1 MNKYE
6 FCKRSIQLVFAVSIF
21 ALFVCYSSS
30 GFSYIH
36 PPQNS
41 FNAYFSTCLLSM
53 LEKKYMFLICNLI
66 LAFLANTISSSSD
79 HFDNDTQ
86 SQFSNDLVV
95 DIEDEYNEV
104 QLQVMKKEEEEEGSS
119 ENEVPIEEEEL
130 GDINRDELNRKFEEF
145 IRKMK
150 EEIMIEPKPV

>member
-21 ALFVCYSSS
+21 ALFVCYSSC
-30 GFSYIH
+30 FSYIH

-66 LAFLANTISSSSD
+66 LAFLANNISSSSD
-79 HFDNDTQ
+79 DFDYDIQ
-86 SQFSNDLVV
+86 SQVSNDLVV
-95 DIEDEYNEV
+95 DIGDEYSEV
-104 QLQVMKKEEEEEGSS
+104 QLQVMKKEEEEEEGSS
-119 ENEVPIEEEEL
+119 ENEVPIEEDEL

>member
-1 MNKYE
+1 MQ
-6 FCKRSIQLVFAVSIF
+6 FVFAVSLF
-21 ALFVCYSSS
+21 ALFVYYSS

-79 HFDNDTQ
+79 HFDYDIQ

-95 DIEDEYNEV
+95 DIEDEYSEV
-104 QLQVMKKEEEEEGSS
+104 LVMKKEEEFYEELVSEEGSS
-119 ENEVPIEEEEL
+119 ENEGPIEEEEL
-130 GDINRDELNRKFEEF
+130 GDVNRDELNRKFEEF

-150 EEIMIEPKPV
+150 EEIMIEPKTHPIAI